1 MRLSLVFWLGLLLS
15 LSSLVNGAPLSESE
29 IAKTMSNARV
39 SNGFSLRMSVAVIE
53 ASGKRHEPFK
63 LSIVGQRTRHHQ
75 RLLLRGISP
84 TSIQQ
89 QRIAAEIR
97 ASEITAVSYADAP
110 NSRITP
116 IAADQGIFDSGLVL
130 WDMFAPWWDWP
141 EQRVLGTAK
150 VRGQECIMLWS
161 GGNPNAGA
169 QAVISCIDVAQKIAL
184 KTEIFGE
191 HQKLLRVIEV
201 LSTLRLESG
210 TVSAKKIQL
219 RDARNTITESEIYSG
234 DENYEVNDA
243 LFTSLDSAEKR

>member
-1 MRLSLVFWLGLLLS
+1 MRLSLVFLLGLMLS
-15 LSSLVNGAPLSESE
+15 LSSLVNGAPLSGQE
-29 IAKTMSNARV
+29 IADAMRNARV
-39 SNGFSLRMSVAVIE
+39 SDGFSLRMNVAVIE

-63 LSIVGQRTRHHQ
+63 LSVVGQRTRHHQ

-84 TSIQQ
+84 ISIQQ

-97 ASEITAVSYADAP
+97 AGEITAVSYADAP

-116 IAADQGIFDSGLVL
+116 IAANQQIFDSGLVL

-141 EQRVLGTAK
+141 DQRVLGAAK
-150 VRGQECIMLWS
+150 IRGQECIILS
-161 GGNPNAGA
+161 SAGNPNAGI
-169 QAVISCIDVAQKIAL
+169 QTVISCIDVTQKVAL

-191 HQKLLRVIEV
+191 HQKLLRVTEV

-210 TVSAKKIQL
+210 AVSAKKIQL

-243 LFTSLDSAEKR
+243 LFTSLDSAEKH

>member
-1 MRLSLVFWLGLLLS
+1 MKSGLAFLLGLLLS
-15 LSSLVNGAPLSESE
+15 LSSLANGAPLSGQEL
-29 IAKTMSNARV
+29 ADAMRNARI
-39 SNGFSLRMSVAVIE
+39 SDGFSLRMNVAVIE

-63 LSIVGQRTRHHQ
+63 LSVVGQRNRHHQ
-75 RLLLRGISP
+75 RSLLRGISP

-97 ASEITAVSYADAP
+97 TGEIIAVSYAEAP
-110 NSRITP
+110 NSRIAP
-116 IAADQGIFDSGLVL
+116 IAADQRIFDSGLVL

-141 EQRVLGTAK
+141 EQRVLGAAK
-150 VRGQECIMLWS
+150 IRGQECIILRS
-161 GGNPNAGA
+161 AGNPNAGV

-210 TVSAKKIQL
+210 VVSAKKIQL

-243 LFTSLDSAEKR
+243 LFTSLDSAEKH